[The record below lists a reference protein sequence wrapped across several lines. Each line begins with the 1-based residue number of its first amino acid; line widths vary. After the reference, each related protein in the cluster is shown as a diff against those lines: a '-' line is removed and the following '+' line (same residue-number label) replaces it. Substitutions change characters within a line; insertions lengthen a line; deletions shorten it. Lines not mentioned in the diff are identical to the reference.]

1 MGMPTIC
8 SHSTFDNESLK
19 TGRKN
24 GVYRNGGGNPKPDNY
39 TIILSEISPEYV
51 QLAQK
56 RINPYLNQ
64 KTLF

>member
-39 TIILSEISPEYV
+39 TIIHS
-51 QLAQK
+51 
-56 RINPYLNQ
+56 
-64 KTLF
+64 